1 MNLISSM
8 TGFGKGESSN
18 DKIKFTVEIKT
29 INNRYNDINIKSPKF
44 IRNFEERVRKS
55 VKNKITRG
63 RIDIGLSY
71 EMLEGNEI
79 VVKPNKSAAISY
91 QNAIQELSQLLN
103 INQEASLQ
111 NYLGLPDMFEVSRL
125 DEADDSIWDC
135 LEVAVENAIQE
146 LKDMREIEGEELR
159 QDILNNIDKINDFID
174 YIEKQSSTVV
184 KEYQEKL
191 EKRIAD
197 LMTNNYSLDENKLYN
212 EVVFFA
218 DRSDINEEIVRLR
231 SHLKQFEFS
240 VKEGG
245 VVGRKLDFILQEINR
260 EANTIA
266 SKSSKIE
273 ITQSAVEIKNHLE
286 KMREQV
292 QNIE

>member
-1 MNLISSM
+1 M

-111 NYLGLPDMFEVSRL
+111 NYLGLPDIFEVSRL

>member
-111 NYLGLPDMFEVSRL
+111 NYLGLPDIFEVSRL

-174 YIEKQSSTVV
+174 HIEKQSSTVV